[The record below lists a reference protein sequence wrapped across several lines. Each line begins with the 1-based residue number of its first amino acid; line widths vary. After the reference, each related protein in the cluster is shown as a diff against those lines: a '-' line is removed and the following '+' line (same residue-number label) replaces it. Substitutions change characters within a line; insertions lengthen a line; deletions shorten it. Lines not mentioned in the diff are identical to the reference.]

1 MLAVHPDYAS
11 KLAHPLPPSGAA
23 TLDDRLSHAAV
34 RRIAAKEH
42 VFCEGDARDYVFR
55 VEDGVIAVYKT
66 LPDGRRQ
73 IIDFAYPG
81 DLIGLGVLDE
91 HVLSAQATTAAKVRC
106 LSSTALE
113 RMAEGDATLALKLYK
128 SVCQELA
135 ATRSLLVTVGQR
147 SAIERVAAF
156 LSCPASAHRRRRVVD
171 GDARH
176 APQRHRRSAG
186 PHHRDGQPH
195 AHQAAQ
201 HGHHRNRAGRYARRT
216 LRPCAPQRPLKRVVS
231 GHFSVGSTGLQ
242 LSNAVAEMAGRG
254 GAGALPPA
262 HTTTPRQCGRN
273 APGATSHGS
282 T

>member
-11 KLAHPLPPSGAA
+11 QLARPLPPSAAA

-42 VFCEGDARDYVFR
+42 VFCEGDARDYIFR

-106 LSSTALE
+106 LSSTTLE

-156 LSCPASAHRRRRVVD
+156 LVALHRRTAADGSLTVTLAMRRSDIADLLGLTIETVSRTLTKLRNMGSIEIEQGGTRVVLCD
-171 GDARH
+171 LARL
-176 APQRHRRSAG
+176 S
-186 PHHRDGQPH
+186 D
-195 AHQAAQ
+195 
-201 HGHHRNRAGRYARRT
+201 
-216 LRPCAPQRPLKRVVS
+216 
-231 GHFSVGSTGLQ
+231 
-242 LSNAVAEMAGRG
+242 LSNE
-254 GAGALPPA
+254 
-262 HTTTPRQCGRN
+262 
-273 APGATSHGS
+273 
-282 T
+282 